1 MRTAAASRAGGNRVA
16 EVRQAKFEGAQQI
29 AFGFDLVDDTRPGPE
44 RLAEVGVSGYQEL
57 FTRLVEQGWHWK
69 KAAFMAWRA
78 APRDSR
84 QPSTQGELARML
96 GYQGDKI
103 FRVWLNKPDQGP
115 LMLKIIDQAAKLVF
129 QSHLADVDWVTIQQA
144 KHPESATGQR
154 ELFYKRYRELV
165 GETPA
170 AGGQAGDDLD
180 GLGDEELERE
190 LARLEQVL
198 SDAGH

>member
-1 MRTAAASRAGGNRVA
+1 MA
-16 EVRQAKFEGAQQI
+16 EVKQAKFEGAQQI
-29 AFGFDLVDDTRPGPE
+29 AFGFELVDDSRPGPE

-57 FTRLVEQGWHWK
+57 FSRLVEQGWHWK

-84 QPSTQGELARML
+84 QPSTQGELAEML
-96 GYQGDKI
+96 GYKGDKI
-103 FRVWLNKPDQGP
+103 FRVWLNKPEQGP
-115 LMLKIIDQAAKLVF
+115 LMLRIIEQSPKLIF
-129 QSHLADVDWVTIQQA
+129 QTHLADVDWVTIQQA
-144 KHPESATGQR
+144 KNPESATSQR

-170 AGGQAGDDLD
+170 AGSQAGDDLD
-180 GLGDEELERE
+180 GLSDDELGRE

>member
-1 MRTAAASRAGGNRVA
+1 MA
-16 EVRQAKFEGAQQI
+16 EVKQAKFEGGQQI
-29 AFGFDLVDDTRPGPE
+29 AFGFDLVDDSRPGPE

-84 QPSTQGELARML
+84 QPARQDDLARML

-103 FRVWLNKPDQGP
+103 FRVWLNKPEQGP
-115 LMLKIIDQAAKLVF
+115 LMLRIIEQSPKLIF

-144 KHPESATGQR
+144 KNPESGTSQR

-170 AGGQAGDDLD
+170 AGGQAGDELD
-180 GLGDEELERE
+180 GLSDDELGRE